1 VARSNFGFQKYQKE
15 LKRKKKSEEKRQ
27 RSLNKKNPGSDAP
40 PSDSTTDTQTDS
52 GPANPPPAE

>member
-27 RSLNKKNPGSDAP
+27 RSLNKKNPGSD
-40 PSDSTTDTQTDS
+40 TTPTDS
-52 GPANPPPAE
+52 STDPQIDSDTNNPPPAE